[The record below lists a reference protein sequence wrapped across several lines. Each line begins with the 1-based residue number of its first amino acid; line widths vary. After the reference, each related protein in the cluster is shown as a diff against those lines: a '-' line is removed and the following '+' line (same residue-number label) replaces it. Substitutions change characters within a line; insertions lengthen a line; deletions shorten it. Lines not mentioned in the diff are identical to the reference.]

1 MKSLLDIFLL
11 PRGLYK
17 RLNEKELTLYLGI
30 LFIGCIDVIY
40 PQVTS
45 LLSKLFVGRPK
56 EAVIGNI
63 LVIIGSIIVV
73 GLIDVIFF
81 AVPMADLFNKVF
93 KSEKVKEDVSLVKI
107 MKVYIIAHLITL
119 PANALLYYFL
129 DASQLGSNMFFTYLT
144 GYIAILVLIWFNA
157 IIVRGVNSLC
167 DFIPVFKALVFPAVF
182 IWNILLG
189 IGLQYMIDNWLTK
202 LFL

>member
-11 PRGLYK
+11 PRGLHK

-30 LFIGCIDVIY
+30 VFIGCIDVIY
-40 PQVTS
+40 PQITS
-45 LLSKLFVGRPK
+45 LLSELFVGRTK
-56 EAVIGNI
+56 EAVIANI

-93 KSEKVKEDVSLVKI
+93 KREKVQESISLVKI
-107 MKVYIIAHLITL
+107 MKLYIIAHLITL

-129 DASQLGSNMFFTYLT
+129 DSAQLGTNMFIIYLT
-144 GYIAILVLIWFNA
+144 SYIAILVLIWFNA
-157 IIVRGVNSLC
+157 IIVRGVNSLY
-167 DFIPVFKALVFPAVF
+167 DFVPVFKVLVFPAVF
-182 IWNILLG
+182 TWNILLG

>member
-45 LLSKLFVGRPK
+45 LLPKLFIGRTK
-56 EAVIGNI
+56 EAVIVNI
-63 LVIIGSIIVV
+63 LVIIGSILVV

-93 KSEKVKEDVSLVKI
+93 KSEKVQESISLVKI
-107 MKVYIIAHLITL
+107 MKLYIIAHLITL
-119 PANALLYYFL
+119 PANALLYYFY
-129 DASQLGSNMFFTYLT
+129 DFAQLGSNIFFTYLIS
-144 GYIAILVLIWFNA
+144 YVEILMIIWFNA

-167 DFIPVFKALVFPAVF
+167 NFLPVFKVLVFPAVF
-182 IWNILLG
+182 TWNILLG
-189 IGLQYMIDNWLTK
+189 IGLQYMIDNWLAK